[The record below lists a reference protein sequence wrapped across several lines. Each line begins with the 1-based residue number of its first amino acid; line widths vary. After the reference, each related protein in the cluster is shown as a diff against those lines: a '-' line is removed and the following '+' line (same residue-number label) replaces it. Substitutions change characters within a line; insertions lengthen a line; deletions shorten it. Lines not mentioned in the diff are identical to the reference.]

1 MLKTTKRRQCDC
13 HTSSHGGTYTFFG
26 GSSVQQLWNESTIH
40 LGRGRIQRLRFWSL
54 QTPCLEPILSLLFET
69 ICLDHWHSTHVN
81 DIWSKSVNWPQ
92 LSIRVSWYHGDT
104 GRYKT
109 QLFQWVKSKEGR
121 CRYLSTESHGHS
133 NRCDNGSLKSKSLLR
148 KGSSKWTGVSWWCTW
163 HCADQRYEETA
174 KADNRHPSPRESF
187 ERTRLTDKNVWSR
200 TRRSRPRRHS
210 IQGTPTYHS
219 RDIRI
224 RASWKDQHTKN
235 CKKWYA

>member
-1 MLKTTKRRQCDC
+1 MGSYFCILWRLFIATIVKWKYHSCWERPDPETPVLISSSSMSWAPVEPQPPVEPHTNFETK
-13 HTSSHGGTYTFFG
+13 
-26 GSSVQQLWNESTIH
+26 
-40 LGRGRIQRLRFWSL
+40 
-54 QTPCLEPILSLLFET
+54 FET
-69 ICLDHWHSTHVN
+69 ICLDQWHSTHVN
-81 DIWSKSVNWPQ
+81 GIWSTSVNWPQ
-92 LSIRVSWYHGDT
+92 LSIRVSWWHWKVWDT
-104 GRYKT
+104 VVSVDQIQRQVAISIMVTVTGV
-109 QLFQWVKSKEGR
+109 LG
-121 CRYLSTESHGHS
+121 
-133 NRCDNGSLKSKSLLR
+133 CDYTSLKSKSLLR